1 MIHSTPHSHDITVV
15 RPGVERLTA
24 INAKTFKE
32 EVGALVE
39 AGAGRLVIDFKETTF
54 LDSSGLGALTG
65 VLKKIGHRGDL
76 VVCGLSAEVEQLFR
90 ICRMDRVFT
99 VYRDEASAI
108 QALSEKA

>member
-1 MIHSTPHSHDITVV
+1 MIHSTAHSNDITVV

-32 EVGALVE
+32 EVVALVD
-39 AGAGRLVIDFKETTF
+39 AGAPRIVIDFKETTF
-54 LDSSGLGALTG
+54 IDSSGLGALTG

-76 VVCGLSAEVEQLFR
+76 VVCGLNSDIEQMFR

-99 VYRDEASAI
+99 IYRDEAAAL
-108 QALSEKA
+108 QTLSEKS